1 MDCGQMMDSEY
12 GVPFDYLGQGL
23 RLSDE
28 EITRLKD
35 TNSSKLFAEK
45 KLQLK
50 SLDLV
55 LGHESGVIILDDNYK
70 VWPDH
75 HKNLI
80 LMKYFT
86 YFSKNS
92 KRKSRKKDK
101 LSASDGNGVLPYILT
116 VLREIHGMFFSPNM
130 SRDVRMLLREIR
142 GQILKGCIAFFIDV
156 DENKYQP
163 SISNQAEELG
173 AECTT
178 ILDSSVTHVVVTART
193 KEITGDIV
201 LWAQLE
207 KKILVHPWWIYIT
220 YLLWQRQPEDK
231 FPTSN

>member
-1 MDCGQMMDSEY
+1 MFEMYIYTMGSRDYAKHMALLLGKDYFEKRVISRDDSI
-12 GVPFDYLGQGL
+12 D
-23 RLSDE
+23 
-28 EITRLKD
+28 K
-35 TNSSKLFAEK
+35 EK
-45 KLQLK
+45 K

-80 LMKYFT
+80 LMKFFT

-101 LSASDGNGVLPYILT
+101 LSESDGNGVLPYILT

-130 SRDVRMLLREIR
+130 SRDVRMLLREIC
-142 GQILKGCIAFFIDV
+142 GQILKGCIVFFIVV

-163 SISNQAEELG
+163 SITNQAEELG

-201 LWAQLE
+201 LWAQLK